1 MTLPSIRTST
11 EKLDAIA
18 IEVTDVDEET
28 YSLFSHALPSTN
40 LGMVD
45 AKSSMITI
53 EVAGNTYEI
62 RQSPGLLTSSNS
74 EGTTGAA
81 LWKISPLIA
90 EWLADR
96 DNALRTTSIL
106 HAQATVIELGCG
118 ITGLI
123 GLALS
128 RLVATYILTDQKSVL
143 KLLQENIRTNLSSLN
158 RDKNASRSSQ
168 KHKASSRNNPD
179 VRAIELNWETDG
191 IDVLNDALPV
201 DQSIDLVVVCDCVF
215 NDFLLEP
222 LVTMCTKLCSRH
234 RETPTILL
242 IAQQLRS
249 DEVFSAFLTILS
261 RSFRV
266 WRFSDNYLPDSLQE
280 GTGFATHVAVLK

>member
-179 VRAIELNWETDG
+179 A
-191 IDVLNDALPV
+191 
-201 DQSIDLVVVCDCVF
+201 
-215 NDFLLEP
+215 
-222 LVTMCTKLCSRH
+222 
-234 RETPTILL
+234 
-242 IAQQLRS
+242 
-249 DEVFSAFLTILS
+249 
-261 RSFRV
+261 
-266 WRFSDNYLPDSLQE
+266 
-280 GTGFATHVAVLK
+280 